1 MVTSLSVVAYSVL
14 KDAAG
19 VAGNIFAFGLF
30 VSPIP
35 TFRRIIR
42 NGSTEEFSGL
52 PYIYTLLNCMI
63 CAWYGSPFVS
73 IDNILITTVNST
85 GAIFQLV
92 YISLFIA
99 YAERVRKMKMLG
111 LLSAVV
117 VSYAI
122 LVTLSLRVFDFNSR
136 QIFVG
141 FLSCAS
147 LISMFA
153 SPLFII
159 RLVIRTKS
167 VEYMPF
173 YLSLSSFLM
182 SMSFFTYGMLNW
194 DAFIYVP
201 NGIGALLAIIQLG
214 LRTDNMFVQKCNAA
228 VLPHWKNPI
237 RSVFLLLQL
246 FLPVTLAGAFFLGIR
261 HFASSNSLSQ
271 VLGKFE
277 SGHVGHTWIIGS
289 YQFSFSLTWAQFWV
303 WVIGNDYVRFG
314 ATYGK

>member
-214 LRTDNMFVQKCNAA
+214 LYAYY
-228 VLPHWKNPI
+228 
-237 RSVFLLLQL
+237 
-246 FLPVTLAGAFFLGIR
+246 
-261 HFASSNSLSQ
+261 SNKANEEHEPLI
-271 VLGKFE
+271 V
-277 SGHVGHTWIIGS
+277 S
-289 YQFSFSLTWAQFWV
+289 YS
-303 WVIGNDYVRFG
+303 
-314 ATYGK
+314 